1 MNVSAMWRGNGDLD
15 EPIHHSSEGDIGAV
29 FNTLEQARV
38 RLARATED
46 MKMNGPTLIILSMW
60 HRTISRHRLRM
71 CFQSDR
77 QWG

>member
-46 MKMNGPTLIILSMW
+46 MENERADLDHFVYVAPHDFKAPLAHVFSI
-60 HRTISRHRLRM
+60 
-71 CFQSDR
+71 
-77 QWG
+77 